1 MKKKSIGMRIAVI
14 AMVVV
19 LFVGIIIMPVVS
31 LL

>member
-14 AMVVV
+14 VMVVV

>member
-14 AMVVV
+14 AMDVV